1 MAQQGDSVWTR
12 HLEQTAG
19 SSVADA
25 RHDPWEPPR
34 HGDAVLVLGGA
45 VGEECVRAAA
55 DVGREG
61 RVIGIETSDE
71 ALARARAQ
79 VPAIARSAG
88 HENLTFRKAR
98 LDDLKLDRERVNA
111 WLREHPIQRDADLAA
126 LEATLERLRTEAP
139 AVADDSIDVVVAR
152 DALSQV
158 TPTSARAMFAEIF
171 RVLRRGG
178 RVLLSGAASDED
190 VPERLRSHPTLAAA
204 GITGTVR
211 EDELVQALENAS
223 FYGIQIVERG
233 EASRWT
239 VEGIELRD
247 LVVVA
252 FKGKEG
258 PCWEC
263 NQALIYRGPFKRV
276 EDDDG
281 HVLHRGVRIAVCEKT
296 FRIFSQQPYRDHVE
310 LVQPAVPVAV
320 ETAEPFPCSEAA
332 IIRDPRAQKGT
343 LAGPAA
349 PAPASV
355 TAPKAAKPQTGGSS
369 CAPGSGCCP

>member
-1 MAQQGDSVWTR
+1 MAQQSDSVWTR
-12 HLEQTAG
+12 HLEQTDGANA
-19 SSVADA
+19 ADP
-25 RHDPWEPPR
+25 RRDPWQPPH

-45 VGEECVRAAA
+45 VGEEYVRAAA
-55 DVGREG
+55 DVGPEG

-79 VPAIARSAG
+79 APAIARSAG

-111 WLREHPIQRDADLAA
+111 WLREHPVQRDADLAA
-126 LEATLERLRTEAP
+126 LEATIDRLRAEAP
-139 AVADDSIDVVVAR
+139 AVADDSIDVVIAR
-152 DALSQV
+152 GVLSQV
-158 TPTSARAMFAEIF
+158 TPASARAMFAEIF

-190 VPERLRSHPTLAAA
+190 VPERLRAHRTLAAA

-211 EDELVQALENAS
+211 EDELVQALERAS

-233 EASRWT
+233 EAPRVT
-239 VEGIELRD
+239 VDGIELRD

-252 FKGKEG
+252 YKGKEG

-281 HVLHRGVRIAVCEKT
+281 HVLDRGVRIAVCEKT

-310 LVQPAVPVAV
+310 LIQPVVPIAV

-343 LAGPAA
+343 LVGSA

-355 TAPKAAKPQTGGSS
+355 PAPKVAKPPQAGGSS
-369 CAPGSGCCP
+369 CAPGSGCCS